1 MSKIFSRFLE
11 QENVART
18 LAEIAQNIAS
28 FSFDMR
34 TIHLNVGGSDFLS
47 LHEYAQELYEEAE
60 KQYDTFAEMAISFNE
75 PVSAMN
81 VLPGDWNSLSPKSF
95 TIHEAVSLM
104 LERVRALYDR
114 LESFNGDNYGT
125 FVSSVKDS
133 FLEWLDKQN
142 YKLCQM
148 SLGIGEEL

>member
-1 MSKIFSRFLE
+1 MSKIFSRFFE
-11 QENVART
+11 EETVTRN

-34 TIHLNVGGSDFLS
+34 TIHLNVCGNDFLS

-60 KQYDTFAEMAISFNE
+60 KQYDQFAEMAISFNE

-81 VLPGDWNSLSPKSF
+81 VLAGDWNSLSPKSF
-95 TIHEAVSLM
+95 TVREAASLM

-114 LESFNGDNYGT
+114 LESFNGDGYST

-142 YKLCQM
+142 YKLSQM
-148 SLGIGEEL
+148 SLGMGEEL